1 MNITDQINQSI
12 SSFSEQFVFL
22 YVSGIVFFFYL
33 RSRKM
38 RNVYKDINNYSKHRS
53 IDRKIKLKGGLVVLI
68 LAYWLLVVYK
78 PVVIIAHT
86 SEFAKLMDVVVM
98 SVLYFAF
105 FTIRQ
110 DIGCLTMMIS
120 ATQIKTL

>member
-86 SEFAKLMDVVVM
+86 SEFAKLM
-98 SVLYFAF
+98 LYFAF
-105 FTIRQ
+105 FTMGGQ
-110 DIGCLTMMIS
+110 TGYWLSDDDDFS
-120 ATQIKTL
+120 NSN

>member
-98 SVLYFAF
+98 AVLYFAF
-105 FTIRQ
+105 FTMGGQ
-110 DIGCLTMMIS
+110 TGYWLSDDDDFSNTN
-120 ATQIKTL
+120 

>member
-38 RNVYKDINNYSKHRS
+38 RNVYKDIKNYSKHRS
-53 IDRKIKLKGGLVVLI
+53 IDRKIKLKGGLVVFV

-105 FTIRQ
+105 FTMGGQ
-110 DIGCLTMMIS
+110 TGYWLSDDDDFS
-120 ATQIKTL
+120 NSN

>member
-38 RNVYKDINNYSKHRS
+38 RNVYKDIKNYSKHRS
-53 IDRKIKLKGGLVVLI
+53 IDRKIKLKGGLVVFV

-98 SVLYFAF
+98 AVLYFAF
-105 FTIRQ
+105 FTMGGQ
-110 DIGCLTMMIS
+110 TGYWLSDDDDFS
-120 ATQIKTL
+120 NSN

>member
-98 SVLYFAF
+98 AVLYFAF
-105 FTIRQ
+105 FTMGGQ
-110 DIGCLTMMIS
+110 TGYWLSDDDDFS
-120 ATQIKTL
+120 NSN

>member
-38 RNVYKDINNYSKHRS
+38 RNVYKDIKNYSKHRS
-53 IDRKIKLKGGLVVLI
+53 IDRKIKLKGGLVVFI
-68 LAYWLLVVYK
+68 LAYWLLVVYN
-78 PVVIIAHT
+78 PVIIIAHT

-98 SVLYFAF
+98 AVLYFAF
-105 FTIRQ
+105 FTMGGQ
-110 DIGCLTMMIS
+110 TGYWLSDDDDFS
-120 ATQIKTL
+120 NSN

>member
-38 RNVYKDINNYSKHRS
+38 RNVYKDIKNYSKHRS
-53 IDRKIKLKGGLVVLI
+53 IDRKIKLKGGLVVFI

-78 PVVIIAHT
+78 PVIIIAHT

-98 SVLYFAF
+98 AVLYFAF
-105 FTIRQ
+105 FTMGGQ
-110 DIGCLTMMIS
+110 TGYWLSDDDDFS
-120 ATQIKTL
+120 NSN

>member
-105 FTIRQ
+105 FTMGGQ
-110 DIGCLTMMIS
+110 TGYWLSDDDDFS
-120 ATQIKTL
+120 NSN